1 MSVSGKARRRPGAVA
16 GTVTERKLDNG
27 WAAAPGVRV
36 RQAAAAD
43 MDAVR
48 ELAMLAGVKIEDE
61 LARSVASGAAGLAL
75 RAGLSRGREGFSR
88 HIAEQFIA
96 HQDDPLQ
103 AYLSA
108 GLVLVADHRDHG
120 MVGTVIAYPPPN
132 IAQMHLDS
140 TRRTITDPRERNKL
154 MMAGAVGL
162 AKVKALA
169 VAEPARG
176 RNIGGA
182 LLLRCRQVYFACG
195 YIIVYGQMPP
205 VPGLD
210 AFYRRNGF
218 EVLGH
223 GEGLD
228 LWPVFGVHSRID
240 NEPGERFFIRYR
252 PDD

>member
-1 MSVSGKARRRPGAVA
+1 
-16 GTVTERKLDNG
+16 
-27 WAAAPGVRV
+27 V
-36 RQAAAAD
+36 RQALPAD
-43 MDAVR
+43 MGTVC
-48 ELAMLAGVKIEDE
+48 ELTGLAGVKMEEE
-61 LARSVASGAAGLAL
+61 LVGAVASGAAGLAL
-75 RAGLSRGREGFSR
+75 RAGLSGGLEGFHR
-88 HIAEQFIA
+88 HLAEQFLA
-96 HQDDPLQ
+96 HRDQPLQ

-108 GLVLVADHRDHG
+108 ALVLVAEHRDQG
-120 MVGTVIAYPPPN
+120 VLGAVVAYPPPN
-132 IAQMHLDS
+132 IAQVHLDR
-140 TRRTITDPRERNKL
+140 TRRSITDPREREQL
-154 MMAGAVGL
+154 MMAGAIGL

-182 LLLRCRQVYFACG
+182 LLLRCRQVFFACG

-228 LWPVFGVHSRID
+228 LWPVFGVHSLIS